1 VPKHKAA
8 EVSRGHSTSR
18 FFFLREGL
26 NIMVRSFTTRL
37 GRWCKDSH
45 TVFFFSGT
53 GLLPEV
59 RTESG
64 DKAGE
69 LIQGLHP
76 GRTANDKN

>member
-1 VPKHKAA
+1 MPKHKTA
-8 EVSRGHSTSR
+8 EVSRGHSTSA
-18 FFFLREGL
+18 FFLREGP
-26 NIMVRSFTTRL
+26 NIMVRSGTTRL

-45 TVFFFSGT
+45 TVFLGT

-69 LIQGLHP
+69 LIQRLHP
-76 GRTANDKN
+76 GATANDKI